1 MIYIGRL
8 LYREFLVYFPILFNN
23 SFQIFIARNFC
34 CSFSSL
40 RVMLIDSG
48 SSSTLHLRYFT
59 LLRILSHSIPVIN
72 FSNLVLGEQHLHV
85 LFMGAWVAGQKKKV
99 AVPPAPAR
107 VPRQRSLA
115 PSVTSSHVYRL
126 MIRMIMW

>member
-85 LFMGAWVAGQKKKV
+85 LFMGAWVAGQKKKWRCHQLL
-99 AVPPAPAR
+99 PGFLDKGHL
-107 VPRQRSLA
+107 PRASRQ
-115 PSVTSSHVYRL
+115 VTS
-126 MIRMIMW
+126 ID